1 MIQKSLSQILRD
13 KFGVSEE
20 ELLEANDI
28 GKEKGGRTGEIL
40 LQKKIIS
47 EKQLLEALSVQYDIP
62 FWPDLPLNNI
72 GNSFT
77 QRVPIQFLK
86 NTQWFPW
93 SLIIILRFRFPFRSH
108 PLKKRKGVTPPD
120 APSPYMIL
128 LSLNPSTIW

>member
-47 EKQLLEALSVQYDIP
+47 EKQLLDALSVQYDIP

-86 NTQWFPW
+86 KYAMVPLVADHNSEIPLPIQKSSTQKEEG
-93 SLIIILRFRFPFRSH
+93 S
-108 PLKKRKGVTPPD
+108 
-120 APSPYMIL
+120 
-128 LSLNPSTIW
+128 